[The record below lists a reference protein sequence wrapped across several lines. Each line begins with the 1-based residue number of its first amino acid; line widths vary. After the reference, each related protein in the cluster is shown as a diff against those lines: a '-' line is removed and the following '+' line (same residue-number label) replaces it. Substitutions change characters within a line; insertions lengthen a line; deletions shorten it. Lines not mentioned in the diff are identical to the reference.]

1 METQRNTRR
10 SSAPAAIAA
19 LLLAFFIGRQT
30 ASAQATTGDILGTV
44 TDGSGASV
52 AGAKVVIENLGTH
65 ETRSAQTGA
74 AGEFVFTLLST
85 GHYSVNVDATGFK
98 HFSVGDLTL
107 GSGDRARVTALMQI
121 GQQSQTVEV
130 TAQPPALQADSS
142 TLSDTLAE
150 KSVQDLP
157 VNGRN
162 VTRLV
167 QLTAGANEGLPGGLG
182 SGTRP
187 DDRRQTSSVS
197 VNGQSDAMNNNIID
211 GMDNNERIIG
221 TIGVKPSID
230 GISEVRVQTNEYTAE
245 SGRTAGGVINVI
257 TKSGTNQ
264 YHGSAYEFFRND
276 VLDSRSFFSTIG
288 AKPEY
293 RQNQFGGSMGG
304 PIKKNKT
311 FFFADFEE
319 FRAVQGV
326 TTITTVP
333 TAAEHTG
340 NFSAITSQLTNP
352 NGVPLA
358 GNIIPT
364 SQISPIAAN
373 YMSLYPLPNQNLTGT
388 ANNYEG
394 TFGRTQFS
402 HTADGRLD
410 HHFNDNNLFFARYTI
425 NDVATFTPPV
435 FPAVNGVQPGGVSY
449 DGPSQEWAQ
458 NAQMDY
464 VHIFNAKALLELKAG
479 YTRVNIASNPINP
492 LGQNLSAKFGLTGV
506 NVSEPTSQLAPFYVS
521 GFATLGDTPYLPLIY
536 VDNTFQYNGTFS
548 YTAGAHSIKVGAAL
562 IRRQAEAFSSS
573 APVGRFTFQS
583 APTGNAVASL
593 LFGIPFSTQ
602 RVLEL
607 TAPYYQTWEPSVYIQ
622 DDWRATRWLT
632 VNLGARYDVFTPF
645 TERHSGLSNF
655 DPTTGQ
661 IIVAGQ
667 NGVSATA
674 GVKTDYSNL
683 APRVGFAATMGQG
696 FVLRGGYGITYFPGN
711 ITSAAY
717 LNNPPF
723 TYAYGPVSNRPLSAG
738 LPVITTPS
746 ITNPIGSL
754 YAEDKNFRTSYLHQF
769 NLNLQKQLGANVL
782 SVAYVGELGRHL
794 AQLIPNIDLP
804 QASPLPNPA
813 SREPFAAVAPNVSLI
828 GYLQSQGTSSY
839 NALQVSFQ
847 RRFTKGLTVNS
858 NYTWAHG
865 IDDASTFS
873 NGYAAGVYLN
883 PYTIGTYD
891 RGNSDLDIRHRF
903 VASVNY
909 ELPFGKSLQG
919 PMKQLFH
926 GWQIN
931 SIAVWQ
937 TGLPFTITDSNPQA
951 NLGPSVSSDRPNVV
965 ASSSVSNQNL
975 AHWFNTSAYAPQTFG
990 TLGDVGRNTLY
1001 GPPQRRIDLSLFK
1014 NFQIREFGTLQ
1025 FRAESYNLTNTPSF
1039 ANPNST
1045 LGNPAFGTISSI
1057 NAASNPRQI
1066 QFALKLQF

>member
-1 METQRNTRR
+1 MKYRRNSRR
-10 SSAPAAIAA
+10 SSAPAAMAA
-19 LLLAFFIGRQT
+19 LAFALLIGSQSAF
-30 ASAQATTGDILGTV
+30 AQATTGDILGSV
-44 TDGSGASV
+44 TDSTGASV
-52 AGAKVVIENLGTH
+52 TGAKVVIENLGTH
-65 ETRSAQTGA
+65 ESRTAQTG
-74 AGEFVFTLLST
+74 GTGDFVFTTLST
-85 GHYSVNVDATGFK
+85 GHYSVNIDAPGFK
-98 HFSVGDLTL
+98 HFSVGDVTL
-107 GSGDRARVTALMQI
+107 GSGDRARVNALMQI
-121 GQQSQTVEV
+121 GQQSETVEV

-167 QLTAGANEGLPGGLG
+167 QLTAGTNEGLPGGLS

-187 DDRRQTSSVS
+187 DDRRQTSAAS
-197 VNGQSDAMNNNIID
+197 VNGQSDAMNNNVVD

-221 TIGVKPSID
+221 TVGVKPSID
-230 GISEVRVQTNEYTAE
+230 AISEVRVQTNEYAAE
-245 SGRTAGGVINVI
+245 SGRTAGGVINII

-276 VLDSRSFFSTIG
+276 ELDARSFFATTG
-288 AKPEY
+288 PKPEY
-293 RQNQFGGSMGG
+293 RQNQFGGSLGG
-304 PIKKNKT
+304 AIKKNKT
-311 FFFADFEE
+311 FFFADYEG

-326 TTITTVP
+326 TTVTTVP
-333 TAAEHTG
+333 SAAEHSG
-340 NFSAITSQLTNP
+340 DFSALPTQLFYLDGKTP
-352 NGVPLA
+352 IP
-358 GNIIPT
+358 GNKIPA
-364 SQISPIAAN
+364 SMISPISAN
-373 YMSLYPLPNQNLTGT
+373 YMTLYPLPTSSGT
-388 ANNYEG
+388 ANNYTN

-425 NDVATFTPPV
+425 NAVSTFTPPV
-435 FPAVNGVQPGGVSY
+435 LPAVNGVQGGGVSY

-458 NAQMDY
+458 NAQLDY
-464 VHIFNAKALLELKAG
+464 VHIFNAKALLELKGG
-479 YTRVNIASNPINP
+479 YTRVNIASYPINP
-492 LGQNLSAKFGLTGV
+492 LGQNLAAKFGLTGV
-506 NVSEPTSQLAPFYVS
+506 NVSEPTSELSPFYVT
-521 GFATLGDTPYLPLIY
+521 GYATLGDTINLPLLY

-548 YTAGAHSIKVGAAL
+548 YTAGTHSIKIGAAL
-562 IRRQAEAFSSS
+562 IRRQAMAYSSGS
-573 APVGRFTFQS
+573 PAGRFTFNS
-583 APTGNAVASL
+583 APTGNAVATFL
-593 LFGIPFSTQ
+593 LGVPFSTQ

-607 TAPYYQTWEPSVYIQ
+607 SAPGYRTWEPSAYIQ

-632 VNLGARYDVFTPF
+632 INLGARYDIFTPF
-645 TERHSGLSNF
+645 TEMHNRLSNF
-655 DPTTGQ
+655 DPSTGQ

-667 NGVSATA
+667 NGVSDTA

-717 LNNPPF
+717 LNNPPYTSTF
-723 TYAYGPVSNRPLSAG
+723 GPVSNLPLSQG
-738 LPVITTPS
+738 LPAIVTPS
-746 ITNPIGSL
+746 ITNLTGSL
-754 YAEDKNFRTSYLHQF
+754 YAEDKNFRSSYLHQF

-782 SVAYVGELGRHL
+782 SVAYVGELGRRL
-794 AQLIPNIDLP
+794 AQLLPNIDLP
-804 QASPLPNPA
+804 LASPLPNPA
-813 SREPFAAVAPNVSLI
+813 SRARFASVAPNVSLI
-828 GYLQSQGTSSY
+828 GYLQSQATSSY

-847 RRFTKGLTVNS
+847 RRFTKGLTINS

-865 IDDASTFS
+865 IDDVSTFS
-873 NGYAAGVYLN
+873 NGYAAGVALN
-883 PYTIGTYD
+883 PLAIGSYD
-891 RGNSDLDIRHRF
+891 RGNSDLDIRQRF

-926 GWQIN
+926 GWQMNGIG
-931 SIAVWQ
+931 VWQ
-937 TGLPFTITDSNPQA
+937 TGLPFTITDSSPQA

-965 ASSSVSNQNL
+965 GSTSIANQNL
-975 AHWFNTSAYAPQTFG
+975 AHWFNTAAFAPQAFG
-990 TLGDVGRNTLY
+990 TYGDVGRNTLY

-1039 ANPNST
+1039 SNPSGA
-1045 LGNPAFGTISSI
+1045 LGSPSFGTISSI
-1057 NAASNPRQI
+1057 NAASTPRQI
-1066 QFALKLQF
+1066 QLALKLQF